1 MNVNDKNELG
11 NIPDEIDVANKVP
24 TFLKINSALFHMI
37 GKNDTNQKTSDDLNL
52 KTSNSTDENAS
63 ANPIPGSLI
72 KPEGFKNLLQDSLV
86 KQFEKITKL
95 FSSSDRNNSNLLNN
109 NSNSNNNNENNRE
122 L

>member
-1 MNVNDKNELG
+1 MLIYYRKNQGISRNFDYTGEG
-11 NIPDEIDVANKVP
+11 FVP
-24 TFLKINSALFHMI
+24 LPLK
-37 GKNDTNQKTSDDLNL
+37 KNDTNQKTSDDLNL

-72 KPEGFKNLLQDSLV
+72 KPGGFKNLLQDSLV

-95 FSSSDRNNSNLLNN
+95 FSSSDRNNNNLLDN
-109 NSNSNNNNENNRE
+109 NSNNNNENNRG